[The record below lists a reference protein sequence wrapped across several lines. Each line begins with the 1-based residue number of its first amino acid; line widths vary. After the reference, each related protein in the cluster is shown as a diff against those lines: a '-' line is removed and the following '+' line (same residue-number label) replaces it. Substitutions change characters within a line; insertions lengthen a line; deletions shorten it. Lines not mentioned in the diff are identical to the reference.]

1 MKKLLLGVLLLLC
14 TFNTFSQINF
24 SIEGKWRMPGFD
36 NTLYIFENGER
47 FTYYCTAGNCDSLYN
62 TFESG
67 DGNHIPGIEEY
78 TVTNDT
84 ITLDYN
90 FGNILVSH
98 IVFSCEG
105 NIVTFVDQNNLN
117 YVRLGTNINDCN
129 TPLGVLDINKGID
142 VSYFPN
148 PSSDFVNFAAINT
161 IEKIALYNVLGE
173 EVLSKEVNA
182 QNFKMDVSLLTPGS
196 YFAKLDSNRQSK
208 IIKLIKF

>member
-14 TFNTFSQINF
+14 TFNTFSQIN
-24 SIEGKWRMPGFD
+24 SIEGKWRMQGFD
-36 NTLYIFENGER
+36 NTLFIFENGVR
-47 FTYYCTAGNCDSLYN
+47 FTYYCTSGNCDSIYN
-62 TFESG
+62 TFEAG
-67 DGNHIPGIEEY
+67 DGNNIPGTEEY
-78 TVTNDT
+78 SVTNDT

-129 TPLGVLDINKGID
+129 PPLGVVDINKGID

-148 PSSDFVNFAAINT
+148 PAADFVNFEAVNT
-161 IEKIALYNVLGE
+161 IEKITLYTILGQ
-173 EVLSKEVNA
+173 EVLSKDVNA
-182 QNFKMDVSLLTPGS
+182 KNFKMDISLLTQGS